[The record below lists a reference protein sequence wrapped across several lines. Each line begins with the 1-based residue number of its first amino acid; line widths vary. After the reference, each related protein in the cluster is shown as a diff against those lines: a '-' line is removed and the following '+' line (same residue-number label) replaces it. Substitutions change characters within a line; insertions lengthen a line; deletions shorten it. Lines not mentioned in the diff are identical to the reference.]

1 MFYTFAGVLIRIFSN
16 SYLNVCQK
24 ILTGMGQRP
33 SAVNFYTYLGL
44 AVLGLPILPYC
55 TFNTELALN
64 FWVMGLLGA
73 LGNYFIIK
81 ALSIGELS
89 TLAPINSYKPVVALI
104 AGMIYLHEIPSLQA
118 IVAIVLIIAGTFFII
133 DRTSGNFN
141 TKAVFYRVL
150 ALIFSASEA
159 VFIKKI
165 IILTDITSAF
175 VLWVLA
181 GLVFSA
187 FFVF

>member
-1 MFYTFAGVLIRIFSN
+1 
-16 SYLNVCQK
+16 
-24 ILTGMGQRP
+24 MGQRP